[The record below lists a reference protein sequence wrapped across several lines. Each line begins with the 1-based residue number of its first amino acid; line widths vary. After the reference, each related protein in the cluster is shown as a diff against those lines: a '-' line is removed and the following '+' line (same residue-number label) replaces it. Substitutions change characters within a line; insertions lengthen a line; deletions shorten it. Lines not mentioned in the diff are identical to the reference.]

1 MIDLNKTAL
10 IKVVKEVASE
20 AGVDPNALRSEK
32 GGQEFPKQQDVE
44 LKFHQREHI
53 AKVTKSN
60 EHKMKRYNQFVWTIT
75 NRLKPEKITDIHIH
89 SNIKPVAITVY
100 MNNDQRN
107 FKVHNPFR
115 FGDFGITKWD
125 ELSVIIP
132 KKKNKVVGELMK
144 SLRKKYDRLKMI
156 LGKLGISHSLPLPE
170 QTLSLSLSR
179 KRKAFN
185 LEPEVHITG
194 LECNRN
200 LPEWIPFVNN
210 KVIETHEHEIFFID
224 AFEEQYFQ
232 RVSGIHKVEVETL
245 LGYLMMAGN
254 INTPENQMFCVL
266 MRSMIDKHPNKGR
279 LKSKRVKLKA
289 IGYSFNL

>member
-1 MIDLNKTAL
+1 MMTSRPRTPKKIDLNKPAL
-10 IKVVKEVASE
+10 IKVVEEVASE
-20 AGVDPNALRSEK
+20 AGVDPNSLRSKK
-32 GGQEFPKQQDVE
+32 GGQEFPKQQD
-44 LKFHQREHI
+44 
-53 AKVTKSN
+53 T
-60 EHKMKRYNQFVWTIT
+60 TT
-75 NRLKPEKITDIHIH
+75 NRLKPEKFTDIHIR
-89 SNIKPVAITVY
+89 SNIKPVVITVY

-115 FGDFGITKWD
+115 FGDFGITKYD

-132 KKKNKVVGELMK
+132 KKKNKVIGELMK
-144 SLRKKYDRLKMI
+144 SLRKKYNRLKMI
-156 LGKLGISHSLPLPE
+156 LGELGISPSLPLPE
-170 QTLSLSLSR
+170 QKTLSLSLSR

-210 KVIETHEHEIFFID
+210 KVIETPEHEIFFID

-254 INTPENQMFCVL
+254 INTPENQ
-266 MRSMIDKHPNKGR
+266 R
-279 LKSKRVKLKA
+279 LFLRD
-289 IGYSFNL
+289 